1 MPILEA
7 QYIVGQIERYKNNPF
22 IEALPL
28 ILEPQSFINILS
40 GKVEFSQSDKNASAS
55 LRSHML
61 VGLMNNFFQPI
72 TRHVQLEN
80 KISILLREGYVGRNI
95 NDDNLIKKLQEGY
108 QAIQNGEMAS
118 FSFKERESTA
128 SSLAF
133 IGCSGSGKTTTINRI
148 LATYPQ
154 CIYLY

>member
-40 GKVEFSQSDKNASAS
+40 GKVEFSESDKNASAS

-61 VGLMNNFFQPI
+61 VGLRYSPMSRPNN
-72 TRHVQLEN
+72 H
-80 KISILLREGYVGRNI
+80 KIKIELG
-95 NDDNLIKKLQEGY
+95 
-108 QAIQNGEMAS
+108 
-118 FSFKERESTA
+118 
-128 SSLAF
+128 
-133 IGCSGSGKTTTINRI
+133 
-148 LATYPQ
+148 
-154 CIYLY
+154 